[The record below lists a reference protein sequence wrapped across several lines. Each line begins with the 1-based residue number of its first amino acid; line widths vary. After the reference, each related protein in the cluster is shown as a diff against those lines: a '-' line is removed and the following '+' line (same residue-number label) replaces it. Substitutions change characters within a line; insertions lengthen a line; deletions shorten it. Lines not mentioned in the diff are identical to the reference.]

1 LRSDPYISNMNYDD
15 LKARIKEHEGFRDQ
29 VYKDSLGFATI
40 GYGHLVLPNDPYEE
54 GVTYS
59 KEDLEKVFD
68 GDFDTACSNANQL
81 IKDLPLHHQ
90 AKCVL
95 IEMVFQLG
103 IGGVSKFKNMW
114 KALGEGDYQTASEEM
129 LDSRWAK
136 QTPKRATDLS
146 NVMKSCKI

>member
-1 LRSDPYISNMNYDD
+1 MNYDD

-40 GYGHLVLPNDPYEE
+40 GYGHLVLDTDHFIE
-54 GVTYS
+54 GQSYP
-59 KEDLEKVFD
+59 KEHLEKVFD

-90 AKCVL
+90 AKCVI

-114 KALGEGDYQTASEEM
+114 KALGEGDYQIASEEM
-129 LDSRWAK
+129 LDSKWAK
-136 QTPKRATDLS
+136 QTPKRAEELS
-146 NVMKSCKI
+146 SVMKSCKI

>member
-1 LRSDPYISNMNYDD
+1 MNYDD

-40 GYGHLVLPNDPYEE
+40 GYGHLVLDTDHFIE
-54 GVTYS
+54 GQSYP
-59 KEDLEKVFD
+59 KEHLEKVFD

-90 AKCVL
+90 AKCVI
-95 IEMVFQLG
+95 IEMVFQLC

>member
-1 LRSDPYISNMNYDD
+1 MNYDD

-68 GDFDTACSNANQL
+68 GDFDTACSNANKL